1 MLILYLSFIKNAVE
15 RKLYPLKKVI
25 DELKED
31 IVLVTSEGRL
41 KPSSAV
47 IHFHSKYKPQCD
59 LTVKFP
65 GIKCYN
71 TLKIFCH
78 FLTFCFAAKIKCFS
92 WGLLTN

>member
-1 MLILYLSFIKNAVE
+1 ME

-47 IHFHSKYKPQCD
+47 IHFHSRYKPQCD
-59 LTVKFP
+59 LTQKFP
-65 GIKCYN
+65 GMKW
-71 TLKIFCH
+71 L
-78 FLTFCFAAKIKCFS
+78 
-92 WGLLTN
+92 